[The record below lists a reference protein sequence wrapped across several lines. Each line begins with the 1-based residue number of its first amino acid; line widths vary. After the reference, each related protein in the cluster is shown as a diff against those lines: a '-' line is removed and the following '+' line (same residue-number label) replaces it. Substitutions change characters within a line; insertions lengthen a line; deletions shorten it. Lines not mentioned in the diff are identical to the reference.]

1 MRGRNLCS
9 ESNNG
14 IIILNY
20 TRKILLLSFTVS
32 LIPILILGFF
42 SILQSRK
49 LLISREETYL
59 HNILEQA
66 NSTLDH
72 FLTLHNDIISSLA
85 WDTSIRNSVDRMY
98 ENNYEMFLTNRE
110 IFDSKLPVVQAMHK
124 EIDGITLYRHE
135 PVSAQWYT
143 GFLSIKSHRAMVS
156 GGPFSNK
163 TILCL

>member
-1 MRGRNLCS
+1 MQRIKQWYHNLK
-9 ESNNG
+9 
-14 IIILNY
+14 LY
-20 TRKILLLSFTVS
+20 KKILLLSFTVS

-124 EIDGITLYRHE
+124 
-135 PVSAQWYT
+135 
-143 GFLSIKSHRAMVS
+143 
-156 GGPFSNK
+156 
-163 TILCL
+163 